1 LFTVGGLPADIE
13 FDDFSKVVYVANKFS
28 DTVSVI
34 DGTDYSPITNIT
46 VGGLPADIEF
56 DDEMMIA
63 YVANAYSNSISAI
76 YGGSQKVVAGV
87 SFDVN
92 PSHGGRIECDNITVP
107 TNQYLYIDFRTG
119 CIAQPQKGFQFSS
132 WIQNLEGNLS
142 RPVNASTLS
151 DSPLYPFYSS
161 LGIPLKDTAANL
173 MITRFGNFTAKFEKL
188 PPPIPAE
195 YLIPLYGVIASSIVG
210 WSIPSIVGWVKAKR
224 MGRTSNAYHKRINS
238 LYDDGKLDYSDIESL
253 DKLRSHLS
261 DTHAKGKISDQHY
274 QNLKNEISVLYEEI
288 HRKRI
293 DSLNG
298 RHDRDDGRL
307 LHQIK
312 DDIEDAFAKG
322 KISEQH
328 YNLLNKKIESFVN
341 TNENKTSEDKSEETA
356 NQTHITKRSPI

>member
-1 LFTVGGLPADIE
+1 
-13 FDDFSKVVYVANKFS
+13 
-28 DTVSVI
+28 
-34 DGTDYSPITNIT
+34 
-46 VGGLPADIEF
+46 
-56 DDEMMIA
+56 
-63 YVANAYSNSISAI
+63 
-76 YGGSQKVVAGV
+76 
-87 SFDVN
+87 
-92 PSHGGRIECDNITVP
+92 
-107 TNQYLYIDFRTG
+107 
-119 CIAQPQKGFQFSS
+119 
-132 WIQNLEGNLS
+132 
-142 RPVNASTLS
+142 
-151 DSPLYPFYSS
+151 
-161 LGIPLKDTAANL
+161 
-173 MITRFGNFTAKFEKL
+173 
-188 PPPIPAE
+188 
-195 YLIPLYGVIASSIVG
+195 
-210 WSIPSIVGWVKAKR
+210 
-224 MGRTSNAYHKRINS
+224 
-238 LYDDGKLDYSDIESL
+238 L

-261 DTHAKGKISDQHY
+261 DTYAKGKISDQHY